1 MSTPIE
7 PGTYYDV
14 TVRCNTASVA
24 NPDDPANPQPCPNY
38 EREWQVSQVYSNAG
52 QLRVQCGPCQQDAE
66 ILTAQKMDPQ
76 PEVS

>member
-14 TVRCNTASVA
+14 TVRCNTRTLP
-24 NPDDPANPQPCPNY
+24 NQQGQGDPQPCPNY
-38 EREWQVSQVYSNAG
+38 ERVWDVTEVYSNAG
-52 QLRVQCGPCQQDAE
+52 QLRVQCGLCQKDTE
-66 ILTAQKMDPQ
+66 ILTATKMDPQ